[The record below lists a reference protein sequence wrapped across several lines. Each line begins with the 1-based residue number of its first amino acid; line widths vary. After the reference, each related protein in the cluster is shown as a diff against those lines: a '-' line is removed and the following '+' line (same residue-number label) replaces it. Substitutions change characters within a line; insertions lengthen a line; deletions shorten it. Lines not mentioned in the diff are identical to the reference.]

1 MVEAQK
7 TSYRDA
13 GVNVE
18 RGDAFVERIKEK
30 VKSTYG
36 ARVVSGIGGF
46 AALYDMGDKLLAA
59 GTDGVGTK
67 VKLAQ
72 ALGKHD
78 TIGIDLV
85 AMCVNDVICT
95 GARPLFFLDYIATG
109 KLDLPTAEA
118 IVTGIVD
125 GCKQAEMALIGG
137 ETAEMPGM
145 YQAEEY
151 DLAGFCVGEV
161 AKPYLIDG
169 GNMKDGD
176 ALIAL
181 PSSGAHSNGY
191 SLVRKLVKAEE
202 KDLMAACLTP
212 TRIYWKAAQQVLPY
226 ITGMA
231 HITGGGFTNIPRMN
245 EGFDYIIDAL
255 PQIGEIPPIF
265 ATLKQRS
272 GLAAAELYQTFNMGI
287 GFVIA
292 TNDPHAVTHKLA
304 GIGEKCLRIGYV
316 RKGTGH
322 VVVEGTDG
330 FTI

>member
-1 MVEAQK
+1 MAQPQK

-13 GVNVE
+13 GVDVE

-72 ALGKHD
+72 MLGKHD

-109 KLDLPTAEA
+109 KLELPAAEA
-118 IVTGIVD
+118 IVSGIVD

-145 YQAEEY
+145 YPPGEY

-169 GNMKDGD
+169 RQIRDGD
-176 ALIAL
+176 ALLAL
-181 PSSGAHSNGY
+181 PSSGVHSNGY
-191 SLVRKLVKAEE
+191 SLVRKLVKADE

-212 TRIYWKAAQQVLPY
+212 TRIYWKAVQQALPY

-231 HITGGGFTNIPRMN
+231 HVTGGGFANIPRMS
-245 EGFDYIIDAL
+245 EEFDYIIDAL
-255 PQIGEIPPIF
+255 PPLSDIPSIF
-265 ATLKQRS
+265 ATLAERS
-272 GLAAAELYQTFNMGI
+272 GLGAAELYQTFNMGV

-292 TNDPHAVTHKLA
+292 TNDPHAVTQKLA
-304 GIGEKCLRIGYV
+304 AAGEKTLRIGHV
-316 RKGTGH
+316 RTGKGR
-322 VVVEGTDG
+322 VVVEGADG
-330 FTI
+330 FSI

>member
-1 MVEAQK
+1 MQTVQK

-13 GVNVE
+13 GVDVE
-18 RGDAFVERIKEK
+18 RGDEFVERIRQK

-72 ALGKHD
+72 NLNQHS

-109 KLDLPTAEA
+109 KLDLSTAES
-118 IVTGIVD
+118 IVD
-125 GCKQAEMALIGG
+125 GIVAACKESDMALIGG

-145 YQAEEY
+145 YGDGEY
-151 DLAGFCVGEV
+151 DLAGFCIGEV

-169 GNMKDGD
+169 STMKEGD
-176 ALIAL
+176 SLIAL
-181 PSSGAHSNGY
+181 PSSGIHSNGY
-191 SLVRKLVKAEE
+191 SLVRKLVKETE
-202 KDLMAACLTP
+202 IEQMTECLTP
-212 TRIYWKAAQQVLPY
+212 TRLYWKPVQQVLPY
-226 ITGMA
+226 IAGMA
-231 HITGGGFTNIPRMN
+231 HITGGGFANIPRMN
-245 EGFDYIIDAL
+245 EGFDYVLDGL
-255 PQIGEIPPIF
+255 PDMANIPPVF
-265 ATLKQRS
+265 ATLAERA
-272 GLAAAELYQTFNMGI
+272 GLSRAELYQTFNMGI

-292 TNDPHAVTHKLA
+292 TQDPHAVTEKLSAA
-304 GIGEKCLRIGYV
+304 GEAFWRIGHV
-316 RKGTGH
+316 KKGQGR
-322 VVVEGTDG
+322 VIVEGANG